1 MNPWHAIG
9 HSADRHPF
17 HLFNKQSVN
26 YTPRCFL
33 SPCRTLT
40 LARLKTKQKNHKLN
54 PAEFAVHL
62 ETTHTDTHRDTHTVT
77 LVDGSDL
84 NHTVPSEAADLNLP
98 GEPSSFT
105 LWPGP
110 PAAHLVL

>member
-1 MNPWHAIG
+1 MVF
-9 HSADRHPF
+9 SF
-17 HLFNKQSVN
+17 SVSDLN
-26 YTPRCFL
+26 LDPL
-33 SPCRTLT
+33 KNNDKKKIINLT
-40 LARLKTKQKNHKLN
+40 LPSLPSISK
-54 PAEFAVHL
+54 P
-62 ETTHTDTHRDTHTVT
+62 HTQTHTVT

-110 PAAHLVL
+110 PAAHLAL